1 MTGRRA
7 LCRLE
12 KKFTTLRQ
20 QQEAM
25 QLQMKKVRKD
35 IEAERMARIVYLIK
49 KTGFPA
55 DKPAILIG
63 AILSAKEKLE
73 STACVEEL
81 NRYIDL
87 YNVFAGNHPGI
98 EQAAEQAMQEEPQD
112 PDGEKE
118 TAYGE

>member
-1 MTGRRA
+1 
-7 LCRLE
+7 
-12 KKFTTLRQ
+12 
-20 QQEAM
+20 M

-35 IEAERMARIVYLIK
+35 IEAERVARIVYLIK

-73 STACVEEL
+73 STACVEEI

-98 EQAAEQAMQEEPQD
+98 EQTAEQAMQEEPQD
-112 PDGEKE
+112 PDREKE
-118 TAYGE
+118 TAVSHKRRKELR

>member
-25 QLQMKKVRKD
+25 QLQMTKVRKD

-73 STACVEEL
+73 STACVEEI

>member
-73 STACVEEL
+73 STACVEEI

-98 EQAAEQAMQEEPQD
+98 EQAAEQSSQEESQN
-112 PDGEKE
+112 PDREKE